1 MFVLLGG
8 RRWSLAAVLL
18 PDCHKPGEIVVGFF
32 ASFFV
37 FILGCPEAQSLF
49 LRNSLS
55 VEGLKVIPCQ
65 RVVLG
70 MIEQPK
76 EISTGKNGR
85 NKNILRIVCE
95 CGSVLEM
102 CSNSTLFWILK

>member
-1 MFVLLGG
+1 M
-8 RRWSLAAVLL
+8 
-18 PDCHKPGEIVVGFF
+18 VGFF
-32 ASFFV
+32 VSFFV

-49 LRNSLS
+49 LSNSLS
-55 VEGLKVIPCQ
+55 VEGLKVIPWQ

-70 MIEQPK
+70 IEQPK

-85 NKNILRIVCE
+85 NRNILRIVCE

-102 CSNSTLFWILK
+102 CSNSTLFWI